1 MEEYMNIWKVALLVE
16 DLDSSLDFYSNTLGM
31 KIVQRKAKSVHLD
44 AGAIRLELIAKEV
57 FQGEERL
64 GKPGVH
70 HLSFRVDDIEKKA
83 EELKLEGV
91 KFIKDPIDRGGGL
104 RIAFFDGQ
112 NNVNLQLYELKE

>member
-1 MEEYMNIWKVALLVE
+1 MNIWKVALLVE

-83 EELKLEGV
+83 EELKHEGV